1 VRASGSEPAGG
12 ELRVRASGSEPAG
25 GELRV
30 RASGSVVA
38 PDARQRPGAGAGT
51 GLYLHIPFCLR
62 RCHYCDFNTYA
73 DRASLIPRY
82 VAALRADVAAVA
94 AAGPAAVAPQRPA
107 GSTGD
112 RWPVFTS
119 VFVGGG
125 TPTLLPAGD
134 LAAILRDVAA
144 LLPLAS
150 DAEVTV
156 EANPETVTVEQME
169 VLAGAGVNRVSLGAQ
184 SFAPHVLAALGR
196 WHEPEAP
203 LQALEACRRAGI
215 ERLSLDLIYGTPA
228 ERDADWAASVETA
241 LAAGIDH
248 LSAYALTVEPNTEYA
263 RRIRVGTADAPDDDV
278 QAARMEQVDELASAA
293 GLARYEL
300 SNWARPGAESRHNR
314 TYWRGGDWLG
324 VGAGAHGHWRG
335 RRWWSVRS
343 PERYIEQA
351 LAGRSTT
358 AGEEVPSEQERRTE
372 RLLMGLRLAEGVER
386 SAVAPLDGAV
396 VGQLARAG
404 LMVADDDR
412 IALTSAGMRLASA
425 VTLRLL

>member
-1 VRASGSEPAGG
+1 VRAG
-12 ELRVRASGSEPAG
+12 
-25 GELRV
+25 
-30 RASGSVVA
+30 GSVAAATVA
-38 PDARQRPGAGAGT
+38 AAPGAPQGPGAGAGT

-82 VAALRADVAAVA
+82 VAALRADLAAVA
-94 AAGPAAVAPQRPA
+94 AAGPAAVGPERPA
-107 GSTGD
+107 GSASD
-112 RWPVFTS
+112 PWPVFTS

-144 LLPLAS
+144 LLPLAP

-169 VLAGAGVNRVSLGAQ
+169 ALAEAGVNRVSLGAQ

-196 WHEPEAP
+196 WHEPDAP
-203 LQALEACRRAGI
+203 LRALEACRRAGI
-215 ERLSLDLIYGTPA
+215 RRLSLDLIYGTPA
-228 ERDADWAASVETA
+228 ERDGDWAASVETA
-241 LAAGIDH
+241 LATGIDH

-263 RRIRVGTADAPDDDV
+263 RRIRTGAAAAPDDDI
-278 QAARMEQVDELASAA
+278 QAARMEQVDALASGA

-324 VGAGAHGHWRG
+324 IGAGAHGHWRG

-343 PERYIEQA
+343 PERYVEDA

-358 AGEEVPSEQERRTE
+358 AGDEVPSEQERRTE
-372 RLLMGLRLAEGVER
+372 RLLMGLRLVEGVER
-386 SAVAPLDGAV
+386 RTVEPLDGAV
-396 VGQLARAG
+396 IEQLNRAG

-412 IALTSAGMRLASA
+412 IALTSAGMRMGSA